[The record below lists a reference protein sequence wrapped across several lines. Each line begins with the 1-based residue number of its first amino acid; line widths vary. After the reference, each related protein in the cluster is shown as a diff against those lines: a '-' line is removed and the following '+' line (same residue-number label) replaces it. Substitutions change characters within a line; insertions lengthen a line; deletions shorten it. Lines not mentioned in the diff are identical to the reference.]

1 MNNNINDSYFFFFTC
16 VTERTPLISE
26 TDLSDGQSIN
36 SASSS
41 EFSDNYSTETES
53 FPTGSQTTGETILSA
68 DRKQEYYGLAFE
80 DYYGGMVVIHDEI
93 GHGNYG
99 RVYRGIY
106 EQENTVKDV
115 AIKLLKARPD
125 DNIIKDFKRESE
137 IMRSLRHK
145 NIVQIITW
153 IEQPYLSIVMEY
165 VKHRSFLTYLNSSPT
180 LTVDNLLKFAKD
192 IASGMEYLATMKIVH
207 RDLAARNILVD
218 VGDVIKISDFG
229 LAQIADSKG
238 YYVMATPRAIPVR
251 W

>member
-1 MNNNINDSYFFFFTC
+1 MNGNFNESYFLTWI
-16 VTERTPLISE
+16 TERTPLISE
-26 TDLSDGQSIN
+26 TDLSDGQSLN
-36 SASSS
+36 SVSSS
-41 EFSDNYSTETES
+41 EFSDNYNTETES
-53 FPTGSQTTGETILSA
+53 ILIGSQTTGETILSA

-80 DYYGGMVVIHDEI
+80 DYFGGSVVIHDEI
-93 GHGNYG
+93 GQGNYG

-106 EQENTVKDV
+106 EKELTVKDV

-125 DNIIKDFKRESE
+125 DSIVKDFKRESE
-137 IMRSLRHK
+137 IMRSLSHK

-165 VKHRSFLTYLNSSPT
+165 IKHRSFLTYLNSSPT
-180 LTVDNLLKFAKD
+180 LTVKNLLKFAEE
-192 IASGMEYLATMKIVH
+192 IASGMEYLATRKIVH

-238 YYVMATPRAIPVR
+238 YYVMATPREIPVR